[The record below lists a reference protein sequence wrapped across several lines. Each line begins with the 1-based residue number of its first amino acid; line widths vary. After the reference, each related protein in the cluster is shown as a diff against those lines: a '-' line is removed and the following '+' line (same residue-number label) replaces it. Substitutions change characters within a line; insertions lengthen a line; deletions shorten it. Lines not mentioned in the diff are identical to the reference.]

1 MNIQPKIDNFY
12 TNKYLCFLKNY
23 KIYILPII
31 LVGCLSIMINIVCI
45 VYIKKENEYHN
56 LLKTTEFQRI
66 IKSMIIDNITL
77 LKQVKLED
85 IHDKNIK
92 ISLIRDY
99 IKNQIFISKPS
110 DNSMLSNISS
120 GYVNL
125 QELLNDTAASTFNYM
140 ITINNHKIISNS
152 NISLGDSLSILT
164 SEQYK
169 IDKDLMCNVIVAVNP
184 NSIYAKQLQKR
195 SSKQIIY
202 IITVSNLI
210 LLSLFFVICYYLNRQ
225 KKLREKLEKVELRL
239 NKSYKRNKK
248 IVDYTKKNKE
258 FILSCYRYS
267 KNLLFKN
274 RGIVLLEESID
285 TDNKNQEYLPLPIMS
300 KEKKWIKTVILTQ
313 PMIND
318 IKDYFYGYKA
328 FYDTKINLKIT
339 TSVEKI
345 IVPFQYEE
353 FNQIITSFFL
363 NILHFNK
370 GADKSKYIKLFFKE
384 NTITCSS
391 NGFLLNQELAIK
403 YSEKIFNDIGNPY
416 LMNLRQIFILF
427 KIYDIGYEVTTHD
440 NQETIFEVKLQNKP
454 KFASENSKTDNK
466 VIRLNNYKKEKL
478 YK

>member
-1 MNIQPKIDNFY
+1 
-12 TNKYLCFLKNY
+12 
-23 KIYILPII
+23 
-31 LVGCLSIMINIVCI
+31 
-45 VYIKKENEYHN
+45 
-56 LLKTTEFQRI
+56 
-66 IKSMIIDNITL
+66 
-77 LKQVKLED
+77 
-85 IHDKNIK
+85 
-92 ISLIRDY
+92 
-99 IKNQIFISKPS
+99 
-110 DNSMLSNISS
+110 
-120 GYVNL
+120 
-125 QELLNDTAASTFNYM
+125 
-140 ITINNHKIISNS
+140 
-152 NISLGDSLSILT
+152 
-164 SEQYK
+164 
-169 IDKDLMCNVIVAVNP
+169 
-184 NSIYAKQLQKR
+184 
-195 SSKQIIY
+195 
-202 IITVSNLI
+202 
-210 LLSLFFVICYYLNRQ
+210 
-225 KKLREKLEKVELRL
+225 
-239 NKSYKRNKK
+239 
-248 IVDYTKKNKE
+248 
-258 FILSCYRYS
+258 
-267 KNLLFKN
+267 
-274 RGIVLLEESID
+274 
-285 TDNKNQEYLPLPIMS
+285 MS

-466 VIRLNNYKKEKL
+466 VVRLNNYKKEKL